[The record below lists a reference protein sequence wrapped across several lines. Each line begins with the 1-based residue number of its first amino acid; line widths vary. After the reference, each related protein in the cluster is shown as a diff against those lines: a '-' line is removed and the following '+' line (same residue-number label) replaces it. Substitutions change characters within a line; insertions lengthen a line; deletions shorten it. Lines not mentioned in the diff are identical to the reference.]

1 MPTTV
6 IPRERSADTV
16 IPRERS
22 ADNVIPHERSEC
34 WDPSSQH
41 RGQFTKRRVDPSIR
55 SLRSRLRDDDDRSS
69 LRVRLRDDISGRSR
83 LRDDVSGGPRRSRLR
98 DDRFGFTLFEMAI
111 VLAIM
116 ALSAALVVP
125 ALARLGQD
133 KQPEAAAG
141 MLALLHDAR
150 KTAIDRNVMLS
161 LRIDPLTGRYR
172 ADTTGVA
179 GTGEMTEGSLPLDAT
194 ETLVTEQTR
203 LTFIYRPTGGVFAD
217 SVLVRGL
224 GATVLV
230 SVDPWSGIARADAR

>member
-1 MPTTV
+1 MT
-6 IPRERSADTV
+6 A
-16 IPRERS
+16 
-22 ADNVIPHERSEC
+22 
-34 WDPSSQH
+34 
-41 RGQFTKRRVDPSIR
+41 RR
-55 SLRSRLRDDDDRSS
+55 
-69 LRVRLRDDISGRSR
+69 
-83 LRDDVSGGPRRSRLR
+83 
-98 DDRFGFTLFEMAI
+98 GFTLFEMAI

-141 MLALLHDAR
+141 ILALLKDAR
-150 KTAIDRNVMLS
+150 KTAIDHNAMVS

-179 GTGEMTEGSLPLDAT
+179 GTGQLGEGTISLDAT

-203 LTFIYRPTGGVFAD
+203 LTFIFRPTGAAFAD

-230 SVDPWSGIARADAR
+230 SVDPWSGLARSDAR